1 MFVTQGG
8 IGFDGSENHV
18 FDYVREKNHHIAF
31 LLFSL

>member
-18 FDYVREKNHHIAF
+18 FDYVREKKSPYCF
-31 LLFSL
+31 LVV